1 MFRSFYLLVTSQSLA
16 NLADVFL
23 RLSLIA
29 DIYLVT
35 HSVMATT
42 VIPVLIGL
50 SAFIAS
56 FLVPLVTKKLLMNQ
70 VLSFTQLAKTLLLL
84 LLVVSLN
91 ICAYPI
97 AIVYLCIVG
106 ISIFDGF
113 AQPVSSALIPTY
125 LTDLARGNALFATI
139 SEIIS
144 VVGWSLGGILYGYL
158 HLIGS
163 LWVIFALYLLA
174 SILSF
179 VLPTAQCEVIE
190 NETSW
195 QSVTKGWRFIFTN
208 KTLSVVVGCN
218 LFEILA
224 NSIWLSS
231 IILVFV
237 TQILHQDEHYWGYIN
252 TTYSLGIILGGAL
265 IYRYAEKVS
274 DKKCKSIILALLFAA
289 SMTLIGLVSANV
301 WIFLIC
307 SVGIGFFSQL
317 KEIPETVL
325 LQSAVAENQLV
336 HLYAALEVISTLSF
350 SLFTLVMSSLAQYFG
365 VRVVFMIAI
374 LALVVEAW
382 IYYRNQNLINE

>member
-56 FLVPLVTKKLLMNQ
+56 FLVPLVTKKLPMNQ

-97 AIVYLCIVG
+97 AIVYICIVG

-125 LTDLARGNALFATI
+125 LTDLARGNALFATV

-158 HLIGS
+158 HLVGS
-163 LWVIFALYLLA
+163 LWVIFVLYLSA

-224 NSIWLSS
+224 NSIWVSS

-289 SMTLIGLVSANV
+289 SMTLIGLVSANA

-350 SLFTLVMSSLAQYFG
+350 SLFTLAMSSLAQYFG

>member
-56 FLVPLVTKKLLMNQ
+56 FLVPLVTKKFPMNQ

-224 NSIWLSS
+224 NSIWVSS

-289 SMTLIGLVSANV
+289 SMTLIGLVSANA

-350 SLFTLVMSSLAQYFG
+350 SLFTLAMSSLAQYFG

-374 LALVVEAW
+374 LALVVEAC

>member
-1 MFRSFYLLVTSQSLA
+1 M
-16 NLADVFL
+16 ADVFL

-56 FLVPLVTKKLLMNQ
+56 FLVPLVTKKLPMNQ

-125 LTDLARGNALFATI
+125 LTDLARGNALFATV

-158 HLIGS
+158 HLVGS
-163 LWVIFALYLLA
+163 LWVIFSLYLLA

-224 NSIWLSS
+224 NSIWVSS

-274 DKKCKSIILALLFAA
+274 GKKGKSIIFALLFAA
-289 SMTLIGLVSANV
+289 SMTLIGLVSANA

-317 KEIPETVL
+317 KEIPETLL

-374 LALVVEAW
+374 LALIVEAW

>member
-56 FLVPLVTKKLLMNQ
+56 FLVPLVTKKLPMNQ

-163 LWVIFALYLLA
+163 LWVIFVLYLLA

-179 VLPTAQCEVIE
+179 VLPTAQYEVIE

-208 KTLSVVVGCN
+208 KTLSVEVGCN

-224 NSIWLSS
+224 NSIWVST

-317 KEIPETVL
+317 KEIPETLL

>member
-56 FLVPLVTKKLLMNQ
+56 FLVPLVTKKLPMNQ

-91 ICAYPI
+91 VCAYPI
-97 AIVYLCIVG
+97 AIVYICIVG

-158 HLIGS
+158 HLVGS

-179 VLPTAQCEVIE
+179 ALPTAQCEVID

-224 NSIWLSS
+224 NSIWVSS

-289 SMTLIGLVSANV
+289 SMTLIGLVSANA

-336 HLYAALEVISTLSF
+336 NLYAALEVISTLSF
-350 SLFTLVMSSLAQYFG
+350 SLFTLAMSSLAQYFG

>member
-1 MFRSFYLLVTSQSLA
+1 MFRSFHLLVTSQSLA

-56 FLVPLVTKKLLMNQ
+56 FLVPLVTKKLPMNQ

-125 LTDLARGNALFATI
+125 LTDLARGNALFATV

-158 HLIGS
+158 HLVGS
-163 LWVIFALYLLA
+163 LWVIFSLYLLA

-224 NSIWLSS
+224 NSIWVSS

-274 DKKCKSIILALLFAA
+274 GKKGKSIIFALLFAA
-289 SMTLIGLVSANV
+289 SMTLIGLVSANA

-317 KEIPETVL
+317 KEIPETLL

-374 LALVVEAW
+374 LALIVEAW

>member
-56 FLVPLVTKKLLMNQ
+56 FLVPLVTKKLPMNQ

-97 AIVYLCIVG
+97 AIVYICIVG

-158 HLIGS
+158 HLVGS

-179 VLPTAQCEVIE
+179 VLPTAQCEAIE

-224 NSIWLSS
+224 NSIWVSS

-274 DKKCKSIILALLFAA
+274 DQKCKSIILALLFAA

-350 SLFTLVMSSLAQYFG
+350 SLFTLAMSSLAQYFG

>member
-84 LLVVSLN
+84 LLVFSLN

-125 LTDLARGNALFATI
+125 LTDLARGNALFATV

-158 HLIGS
+158 HLVGS

-208 KTLSVVVGCN
+208 KTLNVVVGCN

-224 NSIWLSS
+224 NSIWVSS

>member
-56 FLVPLVTKKLLMNQ
+56 FLVPLVTKKLPMNQ

-113 AQPVSSALIPTY
+113 AQPVSSALVPTY
-125 LTDLARGNALFATI
+125 LTDLARGNALFATV

-158 HLIGS
+158 HLVGS

-224 NSIWLSS
+224 NSIWVSS

-289 SMTLIGLVSANV
+289 SMTLIGLVSANA

-317 KEIPETVL
+317 KEIPETLL

-336 HLYAALEVISTLSF
+336 HLYAALEAISTLSF

>member
-42 VIPVLIGL
+42 VIPVLISL

-56 FLVPLVTKKLLMNQ
+56 FLVPLVTKKLPMNQ

-125 LTDLARGNALFATI
+125 LTDLARGNALFATV

-158 HLIGS
+158 HLVGS

-208 KTLSVVVGCN
+208 KTLNVVVGCN

-224 NSIWLSS
+224 NSIWVSS

-274 DKKCKSIILALLFAA
+274 DKKCRSIILALLFAA

-350 SLFTLVMSSLAQYFG
+350 SLFTLVMSSLAQYFS

>member
-56 FLVPLVTKKLLMNQ
+56 FLVPLVTKKFPMNQ

-97 AIVYLCIVG
+97 AIVYICIVG

-224 NSIWLSS
+224 NSIWVSS

>member
-1 MFRSFYLLVTSQSLA
+1 MFRSFHLLVTSQSLA

-56 FLVPLVTKKLLMNQ
+56 FLVPLVTKKLPMNQ

-91 ICAYPI
+91 ICAYLI

-125 LTDLARGNALFATI
+125 LTDLARGNALFATV

-158 HLIGS
+158 HLVGS

-224 NSIWLSS
+224 NSIWVSS

-274 DKKCKSIILALLFAA
+274 GKKGKSIIFALLFAA
-289 SMTLIGLVSANV
+289 SMTLIGLVSANA

>member
-1 MFRSFYLLVTSQSLA
+1 MFRSFHLLVTSQSLA

-42 VIPVLIGL
+42 VISVLIGL

-56 FLVPLVTKKLLMNQ
+56 FLVPLVTKKLPMNQ

-125 LTDLARGNALFATI
+125 LTDLARGNALFATV

-158 HLIGS
+158 HLVGS

-224 NSIWLSS
+224 NSIWVSS

>member
-50 SAFIAS
+50 SAFIAN
-56 FLVPLVTKKLLMNQ
+56 FLVPLVTKKLPMNQ

-97 AIVYLCIVG
+97 AIVYICIVG

-179 VLPTAQCEVIE
+179 VLPTAQCEVID

-224 NSIWLSS
+224 NSIWVSS

-274 DKKCKSIILALLFAA
+274 DKKGKSIILALLFAA
-289 SMTLIGLVSANV
+289 SMTLIGLVSADA

-350 SLFTLVMSSLAQYFG
+350 SLFTLAMSSLAQYFG

-382 IYYRNQNLINE
+382 IYNRNQNLINE

>member
-56 FLVPLVTKKLLMNQ
+56 FLVPLVTKKFPMNQ

-113 AQPVSSALIPTY
+113 AQPVSSALVPTY
-125 LTDLARGNALFATI
+125 LTDLARGNALFATV

-158 HLIGS
+158 HLVGS

-224 NSIWLSS
+224 NSIWVSS

-289 SMTLIGLVSANV
+289 SMTLIGLVSANA

-317 KEIPETVL
+317 KEIPETLL

-365 VRVVFMIAI
+365 VRIVFMIAI

>member
-56 FLVPLVTKKLLMNQ
+56 FLVPLVTKKLPMNQ

-84 LLVVSLN
+84 LLVISLN

-158 HLIGS
+158 HLVGS

-190 NETSW
+190 NETCW

-208 KTLSVVVGCN
+208 KSLSVVVGCN

-224 NSIWLSS
+224 NSIWVSS

-274 DKKCKSIILALLFAA
+274 DQKGKSIILALLFAA
-289 SMTLIGLVSANV
+289 SMTLIGLVSANA

-317 KEIPETVL
+317 KEIPETLL

-382 IYYRNQNLINE
+382 IYYRNQNLINK

>member
-56 FLVPLVTKKLLMNQ
+56 FLVPLVTKKLPMNQ

-97 AIVYLCIVG
+97 AIVYICIVG

-224 NSIWLSS
+224 NSIWVSS

-289 SMTLIGLVSANV
+289 SMTLIGLVSANA

-350 SLFTLVMSSLAQYFG
+350 SLFTLAMSSLAQYFG

-374 LALVVEAW
+374 LALVVEAC

>member
-56 FLVPLVTKKLLMNQ
+56 FLVPLVTKKFPMNQ

-125 LTDLARGNALFATI
+125 LTDLARGNALFATV

-163 LWVIFALYLLA
+163 LWVIFVLYLLA

-224 NSIWLSS
+224 NSIWVSS

-289 SMTLIGLVSANV
+289 SMTLIGLVSANA

-350 SLFTLVMSSLAQYFG
+350 SLFTLAMSSLAQYFG

>member
-1 MFRSFYLLVTSQSLA
+1 MFRSFHLLVTSQSLA

-56 FLVPLVTKKLLMNQ
+56 FLVPLVTKKLPMNQ

-224 NSIWLSS
+224 NSIWVSS

>member
-56 FLVPLVTKKLLMNQ
+56 FLVPLVTKKLPMNQ

-158 HLIGS
+158 HLVGS

-195 QSVTKGWRFIFTN
+195 QSVIKGWRFIFTN

-224 NSIWLSS
+224 NSIWVSS

-289 SMTLIGLVSANV
+289 SMTLIGLVSANA

>member
-56 FLVPLVTKKLLMNQ
+56 FLVPLVTKKFPMNQ

-97 AIVYLCIVG
+97 AIVYICIVG

-195 QSVTKGWRFIFTN
+195 QRVTKGWRFIFTN

-224 NSIWLSS
+224 NSIWVSS

>member
-56 FLVPLVTKKLLMNQ
+56 FLVPLVTKKLPMNQ

-97 AIVYLCIVG
+97 AIVYICIVG

-158 HLIGS
+158 HLVGS

-179 VLPTAQCEVIE
+179 VLPTAQCEAIE

-224 NSIWLSS
+224 NSIWVSS

-274 DKKCKSIILALLFAA
+274 DQKCKSIILALLFAA
-289 SMTLIGLVSANV
+289 SMTLIGLVSANA

>member
-56 FLVPLVTKKLLMNQ
+56 FLVPLVTKKLPMNQ

-113 AQPVSSALIPTY
+113 AHPVSSALIPTY

-224 NSIWLSS
+224 NSIWVSS

>member
-56 FLVPLVTKKLLMNQ
+56 FLVPLVTKKFPMNQ

-97 AIVYLCIVG
+97 AIVYICIVG

-125 LTDLARGNALFATI
+125 LTDLARGNALFATV

-158 HLIGS
+158 HLVGS

-208 KTLSVVVGCN
+208 KTLNVVVGCN

-224 NSIWLSS
+224 NSIWVSS

-350 SLFTLVMSSLAQYFG
+350 SLFTLAMSSLAQYFG

>member
-56 FLVPLVTKKLLMNQ
+56 FLVPLVTKKFPMNQ

-97 AIVYLCIVG
+97 AVVYICIVG

-125 LTDLARGNALFATI
+125 LTDLARGNALFATV

-224 NSIWLSS
+224 NSIWVSS

-289 SMTLIGLVSANV
+289 SMTLIGLVSANA

-336 HLYAALEVISTLSF
+336 HLYTALEVISTLSF
-350 SLFTLVMSSLAQYFG
+350 SLFTLAMSSLAQYFG

-374 LALVVEAW
+374 LALVIEAW

>member
-56 FLVPLVTKKLLMNQ
+56 FLVPLVTKKLPMNQ

-125 LTDLARGNALFATI
+125 LTDLARGNALFATV

-158 HLIGS
+158 HLVGS
-163 LWVIFALYLLA
+163 LWVIFVLYLSA

-224 NSIWLSS
+224 NSIWVSS

-274 DKKCKSIILALLFAA
+274 DKKCKSIIYALLFAA
-289 SMTLIGLVSANV
+289 SMTLIGLVSANA

-350 SLFTLVMSSLAQYFG
+350 SLFTLAMSSLAQYFG

>member
-56 FLVPLVTKKLLMNQ
+56 FLVPLVTKKLPMNQ

-125 LTDLARGNALFATI
+125 LTDLARGNALFATV

-158 HLIGS
+158 HLVGS
-163 LWVIFALYLLA
+163 LWVIFVLYLSA

-224 NSIWLSS
+224 NSIWVSS

-289 SMTLIGLVSANV
+289 SMTLIGLVSANA

-325 LQSAVAENQLV
+325 LQSAVVENQLV

>member
-56 FLVPLVTKKLLMNQ
+56 FLVPLVTKKLPMNQ

-125 LTDLARGNALFATI
+125 LTDLARGNALFATV

-158 HLIGS
+158 HLVGS
-163 LWVIFALYLLA
+163 LWVIFVLYLSA

-224 NSIWLSS
+224 NSIWVSS

-274 DKKCKSIILALLFAA
+274 DKKCKSIIFALLFAA
-289 SMTLIGLVSANV
+289 SMTLIGLVSANA

>member
-56 FLVPLVTKKLLMNQ
+56 FLVPLVTKKFPMNQ

-224 NSIWLSS
+224 NSIWVSS

-289 SMTLIGLVSANV
+289 SMTLIGLVSANA

-317 KEIPETVL
+317 KEIPETLL

-365 VRVVFMIAI
+365 VRIVFMIAI
-374 LALVVEAW
+374 LALLVEAW

>member
-125 LTDLARGNALFATI
+125 LTDLARGNALFATV

-158 HLIGS
+158 HLVGS

-208 KTLSVVVGCN
+208 KTLNVVVGCN

-224 NSIWLSS
+224 NSIWVSS

-274 DKKCKSIILALLFAA
+274 DQKCKSIILALLFAA
-289 SMTLIGLVSANV
+289 SMTLIGLVSANA

>member
-56 FLVPLVTKKLLMNQ
+56 FLVPLVTKKLPMNQ

-125 LTDLARGNALFATI
+125 LTDLARGNALFATV

-158 HLIGS
+158 HLVGS
-163 LWVIFALYLLA
+163 LWVIFVLYLSA

-208 KTLSVVVGCN
+208 KTLNVVVGCN

-224 NSIWLSS
+224 NSIWVSS

-350 SLFTLVMSSLAQYFG
+350 SLFTLAMSSLAQYFG

>member
-56 FLVPLVTKKLLMNQ
+56 FLVPLVTKKFPMNQ

-125 LTDLARGNALFATI
+125 LTDLARGNALFATV

-158 HLIGS
+158 HLVGS

-224 NSIWLSS
+224 NSIWVSS

>member
-56 FLVPLVTKKLLMNQ
+56 FLVPLVTKKFPMNQ

-97 AIVYLCIVG
+97 AIVYICIVG

-163 LWVIFALYLLA
+163 LWVIFAMYLLA

>member
-1 MFRSFYLLVTSQSLA
+1 MFRSFHLLVTSQSLA

-56 FLVPLVTKKLLMNQ
+56 FLVPLVTKKLPMNQ

-125 LTDLARGNALFATI
+125 LTDLARGNALFATV

-158 HLIGS
+158 HLVGS

-224 NSIWLSS
+224 NSIWVSS

-274 DKKCKSIILALLFAA
+274 GKKGKSIIFALLFAA
-289 SMTLIGLVSANV
+289 SMTLIGLVSANA

-317 KEIPETVL
+317 KEIPETLL

-374 LALVVEAW
+374 LALIVEAW

>member
-56 FLVPLVTKKLLMNQ
+56 FLVPLVTKKLPMNQ

-97 AIVYLCIVG
+97 AVVYLCIVG
-106 ISIFDGF
+106 ISLFDGF
-113 AQPVSSALIPTY
+113 AQPVSSALVPTY
-125 LTDLARGNALFATI
+125 LTDLARGNALFATV

-158 HLIGS
+158 HLVGS
-163 LWVIFALYLLA
+163 LWVIFSLYLLA

-224 NSIWLSS
+224 NSIWVSS

-289 SMTLIGLVSANV
+289 SMTLIGLVSANA

-317 KEIPETVL
+317 KEIPETLL

>member
-56 FLVPLVTKKLLMNQ
+56 FLVPLVTKKFPMNQ

-97 AIVYLCIVG
+97 AVVYICIVG

-125 LTDLARGNALFATI
+125 LTDLARGNALFATV

-158 HLIGS
+158 HLVGS

-224 NSIWLSS
+224 NSIWVSS

-289 SMTLIGLVSANV
+289 SMTLIGLVSANA

-336 HLYAALEVISTLSF
+336 HLYTALEVISTLSF
-350 SLFTLVMSSLAQYFG
+350 SLFTLAMSSLAQYFG

-374 LALVVEAW
+374 LALVIEAW

>member
-50 SAFIAS
+50 SAFIAN
-56 FLVPLVTKKLLMNQ
+56 FLVPLVTKKLPMNQ

-97 AIVYLCIVG
+97 AIVYICIVG

-158 HLIGS
+158 HLVGS

-179 VLPTAQCEVIE
+179 VLPTAQCEVID

-224 NSIWLSS
+224 NSIWVSS

-274 DKKCKSIILALLFAA
+274 DKKGKSIILALLFAA
-289 SMTLIGLVSANV
+289 SMTLIGLVSADA

-350 SLFTLVMSSLAQYFG
+350 SLFTLAMSSLAQYFG

-374 LALVVEAW
+374 LALVVEAG

>member
-56 FLVPLVTKKLLMNQ
+56 FLVPLVTKKFPMNQ

-97 AIVYLCIVG
+97 AIVYICIVG

-174 SILSF
+174 SILFF

-224 NSIWLSS
+224 NSIWVSS

-265 IYRYAEKVS
+265 IYHYAEKVS

-289 SMTLIGLVSANV
+289 SMTLIGLVSANA

-350 SLFTLVMSSLAQYFG
+350 SLFTLAMSSLAQYFG

>member
-16 NLADVFL
+16 NLADVFF

-56 FLVPLVTKKLLMNQ
+56 FLVPLVTKKLPMNQ

-113 AQPVSSALIPTY
+113 AQPVSSALVPTY
-125 LTDLARGNALFATI
+125 LTDLARGNALFATV

-158 HLIGS
+158 HLVGS

-224 NSIWLSS
+224 NSIWVSS

-289 SMTLIGLVSANV
+289 SMTLIGLVSANA

>member
-56 FLVPLVTKKLLMNQ
+56 FLVPLVTKKFPMNQ

-97 AIVYLCIVG
+97 VVVYICIVG

-125 LTDLARGNALFATI
+125 LTDLARGNALFATV

-179 VLPTAQCEVIE
+179 VLPTAQCEFIE

-224 NSIWLSS
+224 NSIWVSS

-289 SMTLIGLVSANV
+289 SMTLIGLVSANA

-336 HLYAALEVISTLSF
+336 HLYTALEVISTLSF
-350 SLFTLVMSSLAQYFG
+350 SLFTLAMSSLAQYFG

-374 LALVVEAW
+374 LALVIEAW